1 MRRRIFA
8 VPVAF
13 ISAVAPLSLPLSS
26 VMMHHHSSNAV
37 AAHTIAV
44 IPSHPKKP
52 NPRDAVI
59 RATLVELSDVA
70 AKVRHTVPELRAE
83 WQHVAICEVGGDWK
97 MVGSWYSGIGFLNS
111 TWTEYGGAKYAPVA
125 GRATRDQQILIG
137 MKVTGGYV
145 PDQNGC
151 SPTGW

>member
-1 MRRRIFA
+1 MRRSIFA

-13 ISAVAPLSLPLSS
+13 ISVLAPLSVPLSS
-26 VMMHHHSSNAV
+26 VLVNHRTSAPATHATSAKVHEPV
-37 AAHTIAV
+37 RLTPRAALA
-44 IPSHPKKP
+44 
-52 NPRDAVI
+52 
-59 RATLVELSDVA
+59 RATLVELRTVA
-70 AKVRHTVPELRAE
+70 IKTRHTVPELRAE
-83 WQHVAICEVGGDWK
+83 WQQVAICEVGGDWA

-111 TWTEYGGAKYAPVA
+111 TWNAYGGTRFAPLA

-137 MKVTGGYV
+137 MRVTGGYV

>member
-1 MRRRIFA
+1 MRRRLFA

-26 VMMHHHSSNAV
+26 VLMHQHSSNVTVAHKSTHVPIHAKKVNPRAAMIKATFVELSAV
-37 AAHTIAV
+37 AAKAQ
-44 IPSHPKKP
+44 
-52 NPRDAVI
+52 
-59 RATLVELSDVA
+59 
-70 AKVRHTVPELRAE
+70 HTVPELRAE
-83 WQHVAICEVGGDWK
+83 WQHVAICEVGGDWT

-111 TWTEYGGAKYAPVA
+111 TWTEYGGTKYAPVA

>member
-26 VMMHHHSSNAV
+26 VVMHHHSSTV
-37 AAHTIAV
+37 TAATTSAKVPTHRAKV
-44 IPSHPKKP
+44 
-52 NPRDAVI
+52 NPHDAVMK
-59 RATLVELSDVA
+59 ATLVELSVVA

-83 WQHVAICEVGGDWK
+83 WQHVAICEVGGDWA

-111 TWTEYGGAKYAPVA
+111 TWTAYGGTKYAPVA

>member
-1 MRRRIFA
+1 MRRSIFA

-13 ISAVAPLSLPLSS
+13 VSSLAPLSIPLGS
-26 VMMHHHSSNAV
+26 VVLNHPTTTTVAHVAPARAHVRVALSPRAAV
-37 AAHTIAV
+37 AH
-44 IPSHPKKP
+44 
-52 NPRDAVI
+52 
-59 RATLVELSDVA
+59 ATLVELTAVA
-70 AKVRHTVPELRAE
+70 ARTRHTVPELRAE
-83 WQHVAICEVGGDWK
+83 WQQVAICEVGGDWK

-111 TWTEYGGAKYAPVA
+111 TWTEYGGTRFAPVA

-137 MKVTGGYV
+137 MRVTGGYV